1 MHRLPPFPS
10 LRACLHSL
18 APLAVQAP
26 LLAPAL
32 LAPNPATA
40 QAIDDW
46 STAPLAIPADPG
58 GAPAAAGAA
67 EPSPVLQ
74 APAELRRPQAPLL
87 PGQESPLPPRVT
99 PSVRIAP
106 GAGVRPRPAPLPSR
120 PPVVAPAPLRLP
132 AAPSRPPAAARP
144 TPGVTPPLSTLPK
157 PPGPSEAEL
166 ARLRA
171 QLRQQAR
178 PAARPPVPSFLETLP
193 PGTIRPLPGE
203 VLPGSQM
210 PGGAAPGA
218 VPRESL
224 PGLPRP
230 PLPPQAVPPPPW
242 ADRKPARPLQNTP
255 LAWLLLGL
263 GLGGGGVFL
272 LQERR
277 RRPPQSDPLGSLGIR
292 VLPRP
297 DPGEQSLRPAD
308 RAAAAPLE

>member
-1 MHRLPPFPS
+1 MHRLPPFPP
-10 LRACLHSL
+10 LRAAL
-18 APLAVQAP
+18 APLPVLAPLLALP
-26 LLAPAL
+26 LLAPA
-32 LAPNPATA
+32 PAAA
-40 QAIDDW
+40 QSSADW

-58 GAPAAAGAA
+58 AAPAPGAA
-67 EPSPVLQ
+67 DPPPRQVLEPP
-74 APAELRRPQAPLL
+74 PELRGPQAPLL

-106 GAGVRPRPAPLPSR
+106 GAGVRPRPTPLPVR
-120 PPVVAPAPLRLP
+120 PPV
-132 AAPSRPPAAARP
+132 AAPSMVRPPAATRP
-144 TPGVTPPLSTLPK
+144 LPGLTPAPSSLPK

-178 PAARPPVPSFLETLP
+178 PSAVRPRVPSFLETLP

-203 VLPGSQM
+203 VLPGSQA

-218 VPRESL
+218 LPREAL
-224 PGLPRP
+224 PALPRP
-230 PLPPQAVPPPPW
+230 PLPPRAVPPPPW
-242 ADRKPARPLQNTP
+242 ADRKQEKPFQNTP

-263 GLGGGGVFL
+263 GLGGTGVFL

-277 RRPPQSDPLGSLGIR
+277 RRPPVTDPLSSLGIR

-297 DPGEQSLRPAD
+297 DAGEQTLRPAE
-308 RAAAAPLE
+308 RPAAARLE